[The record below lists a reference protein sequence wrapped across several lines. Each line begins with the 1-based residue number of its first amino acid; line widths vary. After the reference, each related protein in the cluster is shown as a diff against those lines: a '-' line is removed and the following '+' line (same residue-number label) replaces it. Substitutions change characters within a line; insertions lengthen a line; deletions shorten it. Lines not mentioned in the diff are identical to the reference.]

1 VLFAFGLLFLFAI
14 SQSIS
19 QNENMWKGL
28 CLLLSVVC
36 TLCFVGQSECYPYGA
51 SGCTYPDP
59 NEMSPSQSGTDQFI
73 IQIIDSVTAAAVTTY
88 ENGKLYN
95 VTLSHNS
102 IYLGFLLQAVKGS
115 PGTAGQSLL
124 GTFSSL
130 PSDLQNAPDCSPTA
144 ASVCH
149 TQTRHDNPRSSDA
162 VQWTAPATGQTDI
175 TFLGVG
181 VINVDQWYGQT
192 NLISQTLTFA
202 SATSTTATTTAA
214 VSTTNTP
221 VTTAAMSTTSAKES
235 SEGAIAMEYA
245 IAVAFIGILTT
256 FVLKF

>member
-1 VLFAFGLLFLFAI
+1 
-14 SQSIS
+14 
-19 QNENMWKGL
+19 MWKRL
-28 CLLLSVVC
+28 CLLLAVC
-36 TLCFVGQSECYPYGA
+36 TFCFVGQSECYPYA
-51 SGCTYPDP
+51 AFGCTYPDP
-59 NEMSPSQSGTDQFI
+59 EEMSPSQSGTDQFTI
-73 IQIIDSVTAAAVTTY
+73 KIIDSVSAATVTTY
-88 ENGKLYN
+88 ENGKTYN
-95 VTLSHNS
+95 VTLSHNNN
-102 IYLGFLLQAVKGS
+102 YLGFLLQAVQGS
-115 PGTAGQSLL
+115 PGTPGSSLL

-130 PSDLQNAPDCSPTA
+130 PSDLQHAPDCSPTA

-175 TFLGVG
+175 TIHAVG
-181 VINVDQWYGQT
+181 VISVSQWYGQT
-192 NLISQTLTFA
+192 NMITQTLTFV

-214 VSTTNTP
+214 VSTTAAS